1 MSADDN
7 QRSVL
12 DLVKLTA
19 SQEGTFTMG
28 SVRFEDKGAYHAP
41 QTIRRHGAVRRSE
54 PPLVDTGY
62 GPTMIAEGHRYTDGR
77 IVQMPGLPAPERVS
91 TRVPSEDE

>member
-1 MSADDN
+1 MAADDN

-28 SVRFEDKGAYHAP
+28 SVKFEDKGAYSAP
-41 QTIRRHGAVRRSE
+41 QTIRRHGTVRRAE
-54 PPLVDTGY
+54 PPLFQTGY
-62 GPTMIAEGHRYTDGR
+62 GPTMISEGHRYTDGR
-77 IVQMPGLPAPERVS
+77 VVNMPGLPSFDRATITKPD
-91 TRVPSEDE
+91 SE

>member
-19 SQEGTFTMG
+19 SVEGTFRLG
-28 SVRFEDKGAYHAP
+28 SVTFEDRGAYHAP
-41 QTIRRHGAVRRSE
+41 QTIRRHGTVRRAE

-62 GPTMIAEGHRYTDGR
+62 GPTLISEGHRYADGR
-77 IVQMPGLPAPERVS
+77 IVNMPGLPAFERTKIS
-91 TRVPSEDE
+91 APDDG